1 MRFVDMLK
9 NDGFTDNRITVIEH
23 EGLTATSFGIT
34 WAKNEGRSKPTER
47 RWLFEMMLLI

>member
-34 WAKNEGRSKPTER
+34 WAKNERGVETDGKA
-47 RWLFEMMLLI
+47 LVV